1 MSLVLPAGSWLLIVV
16 VPPQNGDVEV
26 DPEEDVDD
34 EDGDEGPRHLG
45 DVASASLQLQP
56 DVGSKHQANA

>member
-34 EDGDEGPRHLG
+34 EDADGGLG
-45 DVASASLQLQP
+45 EL
-56 DVGSKHQANA
+56 